1 MTVQEAKNKLFQQP
15 DQLAFLLG
23 NGINRYYNQNNTSWY
38 KFLLETWNEICD
50 EQRDTIPEGISITE
64 FYDTLELKHEG
75 PRQSTEIE
83 KFIKIRMQTWCPS
96 ERPNLMLN
104 GIKAL
109 NVPIL
114 TTNFDDL
121 ISQYLKLEL
130 HRIKGTR
137 FTHYYPWS
145 SYYADMPLSHPADGF
160 GLWHMHGMIRYH
172 TSIKLGLSHYMGN
185 VHRARNL
192 IHNKSNSIYRKQK
205 NVDSWAGSKTWLE
218 LFFHK
223 DLIIIGLG
231 MNEVEVFVRWLLI
244 ERARYFKRFPKHQFK
259 AYYIDIDNQI
269 PGTTGKE
276 MFLEAVGVESI
287 KLPTYDHIYH
297 HLWEN

>member
-1 MTVQEAKNKLFQQP
+1 MTIQEAKNKLFGQP

-38 KFLLETWNEICD
+38 QFLLETWNKICD
-50 EQRDTIPEGISITE
+50 EKRDTIPEGISITE
-64 FYDTLELKHEG
+64 FYDTLELQHEA
-75 PRQSTEIE
+75 PHQSTKIE
-83 KFIKIRMQTWCPS
+83 KFIKNQMQTWTPS
-96 ERPNLMLN
+96 EHPNLMLD

-109 NVPIL
+109 NAPIL

-121 ISQYLKLEL
+121 ISQYLKLKL

-145 SYYADMPLSHPADGF
+145 SYYAAAPLSHLSDGF
-160 GLWHMHGMIRYH
+160 GLWHMHGMIHYH

-192 IHNKSNSIYRKQK
+192 IHNKKNSIYRKQK
-205 NVDSWAGSKTWLE
+205 NTDSWAGSKTWLE
-218 LFFHK
+218 LLFHK

-244 ERARYFKRFPKHQFK
+244 ERARYFKRFPKRRFK
-259 AYYIDIDNQI
+259 AYYIDINNHI

-276 MFLEAVGVESI
+276 MFLQAVGVEPI
-287 KLPTYDHIYH
+287 KFPTYDHIYY